1 MCGFFNSAPR
11 KLQKQKARQRRPLV
25 WSSDD
30 VSLSKIKNSYYVY
43 VLPSNGII
51 LIFVRHLFYVMVW
64 LGVSFLKSVSYLKNK

>member
-51 LIFVRHLFYVMVW
+51 LILRQLFYVMVW
-64 LGVSFLKSVSYLKNK
+64 FNVSFLKLVSYILF